1 MSLTHDRCMKQARE
15 LQESC
20 EIWHRLADQRSEE
33 GNHLLALIREFVE
46 ADAEMDREME
56 RTNLED
62 FVKRPPV
69 FDRYDA
75 AVAALKE
82 AVK

>member
-1 MSLTHDRCMKQARE
+1 MILTE
-15 LQESC
+15 E
-20 EIWHRLADQRSEE
+20 ERLRD
-33 GNHLLALIREFVE
+33 LIREFVE
-46 ADAEMDREME
+46 ADAEME
-56 RTNLED
+56 RHMANTSIED
-62 FVKRPPV
+62 ALKRPPV

>member
-1 MSLTHDRCMKQARE
+1 MILTE
-15 LQESC
+15 E
-20 EIWHRLADQRSEE
+20 ERLRD
-33 GNHLLALIREFVE
+33 LIREFAE
-46 ADAEMDREME
+46 ADAEMERHMADCNVEDRLV
-56 RTNLED
+56 RA
-62 FVKRPPV
+62 PV

>member
-1 MSLTHDRCMKQARE
+1 MSPKKSEAAKIDKTVKF
-15 LQESC
+15 
-20 EIWHRLADQRSEE
+20 LADQNNRW
-33 GNHLLALIREFVE
+33 LALIREFVA
-46 ADAEMDREME
+46 ADNEME
-56 RTNLED
+56 KYMADCNPED
-62 FVKRPPV
+62 RLTRAPV

>member
-1 MSLTHDRCMKQARE
+1 MSGITCSVFPKPRAEMLIADRGRFIE
-15 LQESC
+15 V
-20 EIWHRLADQRSEE
+20 
-33 GNHLLALIREFVE
+33 IREFVE

-62 FVKRPPV
+62 FVKRPPA

>member
-1 MSLTHDRCMKQARE
+1 MSMSQHGWISETLAQRDRLHD
-15 LQESC
+15 
-20 EIWHRLADQRSEE
+20 
-33 GNHLLALIREFVE
+33 LIREFVE

>member
-1 MSLTHDRCMKQARE
+1 MSMTPDPVLKVAMERGLQIDLMMKQVEQLNAE
-15 LQESC
+15 
-20 EIWHRLADQRSEE
+20 RLRLTD
-33 GNHLLALIREFVE
+33 LIVEFVNADFEIERHMTDCPE
-46 ADAEMDREME
+46 AE
-56 RTNLED
+56 RYT
-62 FVKRPPV
+62 RTPV